1 VAFTVRIQ
9 NAPWESERLVG
20 HFTAHH
26 IEATQTHSSCSLD
39 LVENVPSSG
48 QSFVDSDLVG
58 ETTLPSDL
66 DTLTLTSD
74 GVLQLTD
81 AMDPVIIGRI
91 RVLISQDNDAAQLN
105 PNVIDNANVS
115 LELNF
120 RIAPIQ
126 LGEVPEDSTSD
137 TQVFRRTLVYDF
149 RSGKWTGQASNLSQ
163 VVPIRLAN
171 SSLKVRY
178 VGIYQDGN
186 LLLHQALPP
195 SSHQSLQVVPVLRN
209 RKSSLQVVHN
219 SRPVFAFPTPLS
231 SDGNLDPGT
240 SDEGALTSFI
250 GTLESLVDGA
260 EEAFVEL
267 RDVSD
272 DTTALIH
279 YLDRFWILILV
290 ILSLVVAVL
299 VISSCV
305 YIRYRMTQSL
315 TASAPSRVA

>member
-1 VAFTVRIQ
+1 
-9 NAPWESERLVG
+9 
-20 HFTAHH
+20 
-26 IEATQTHSSCSLD
+26 
-39 LVENVPSSG
+39 
-48 QSFVDSDLVG
+48 
-58 ETTLPSDL
+58 
-66 DTLTLTSD
+66 
-74 GVLQLTD
+74 
-81 AMDPVIIGRI
+81 M
-91 RVLISQDNDAAQLN
+91 
-105 PNVIDNANVS
+105 IDNANVS